1 MPFSGS
7 EDNLGDAWS
16 IKNLNSK
23 VSLATPKSHSLV
35 SGYKIKF
42 NQQADFNT
50 FEQNRK
56 VNQWFFAARETKSPA
71 ASGYQQ
77 D

>member
-35 SGYKIKF
+35 SGYKRKF

-50 FEQNRK
+50 F
-56 VNQWFFAARETKSPA
+56 
-71 ASGYQQ
+71 
-77 D
+77 